1 MFLPL
6 LVVRLHTNVTVVLSV
21 YMCTPNLF
29 KCVKYSFR
37 IFTLHVQFSLSIHMS
52 PPILL
57 VYVFQTKPHFS
68 NLTHVLHFFFAAS
81 TLRRFIFLFFF
92 QPVNQLTISRSEL
105 SSPLF
110 FYRMKKYHT
119 HFNCIYFFPFFN
131 FDILHIYF
139 ELWKKGRTLLQTH
152 SKYFRKL
159 IYGNIQIYLILGLNL
174 HKK

>member
-68 NLTHVLHFFFAAS
+68 NLTHVLHFFFCRVYFA
-81 TLRRFIFLFFF
+81 TLYF
-92 QPVNQLTISRSEL
+92 
-105 SSPLF
+105 PLF
-110 FYRMKKYHT
+110 FSTRKSANNLPFGTFLPFVFLSNEKIPYTFQLYL
-119 HFNCIYFFPFFN
+119 FFSF
-131 FDILHIYF
+131 L
-139 ELWKKGRTLLQTH
+139 
-152 SKYFRKL
+152 
-159 IYGNIQIYLILGLNL
+159 
-174 HKK
+174 